1 MLPETEKK
9 IEEMADQVKNLK
21 NLAHG
26 ISVIH
31 GRSSLG
37 KQAMTVERLAE
48 VLWRETLDLK
58 REINLKIQVE
68 RTAPDRE
75 EYP

>member
-1 MLPETEKK
+1 MLSETEKK
-9 IEEMADQVKNLK
+9 IEEMAQQVKQLK

-26 ISVIH
+26 ISTIH
-31 GRSSLG
+31 ARSSLG
-37 KQAMTVERLAE
+37 KKALTVERLAE

-58 REINLKIQVE
+58 RELGLKVQLE
-68 RTAPDRE
+68 RTTDRE